1 MVACLGE
8 SLIGLLT
15 IDKAMK
21 SHDITIFP
29 GQATCTQRT
38 AKELARGRTPV
49 PNAVSAV
56 SAVAMASSG
65 KKGNLKK
72 KKKTMEIFDD
82 IYT

>member
-38 AKELARGRTPV
+38 AKELARGRAPV
-49 PNAVSAV
+49 PSAVSAV
-56 SAVAMASSG
+56 SGAMASSG
-65 KKGNLKK
+65 KKGK
-72 KKKTMEIFDD
+72 F
-82 IYT
+82 